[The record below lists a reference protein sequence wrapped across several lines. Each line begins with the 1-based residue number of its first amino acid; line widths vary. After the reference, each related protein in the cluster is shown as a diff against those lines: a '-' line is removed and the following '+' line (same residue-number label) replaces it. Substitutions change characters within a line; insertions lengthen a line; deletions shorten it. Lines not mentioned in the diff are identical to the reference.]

1 MRSIASVALTTSA
14 FFLLVVAVLLN
25 SPALFYMST
34 AMIVTILACR
44 IQAWLAV
51 RGLRFERYVPDS
63 VQVGNKVVVEI
74 TAWSERAI
82 RRPLVTILDHLP
94 ARLACEELSPS
105 LPIAPAYG
113 QAVTTRYQFRPM
125 KRGRFRWSGLTVVGT
140 DALGL
145 VPMSKR
151 YDLKPAELTVL
162 PRPIPVHLELVSA
175 TGWGAA
181 EADFGRSRGAGI
193 DPRGIR
199 LYTSGDPLRY
209 IHWRSSAKTGQLMV
223 KEFETG
229 SYSALAF
236 VVQNS
241 QGSEVGTGAH
251 TTLELM
257 CGHLAFLIAGLLRQG
272 ASIEFPGLERRSRA
286 ASPQERETE
295 ILYLLTEMQADSEVP
310 VSQRVGE
317 AAHTL
322 LPGTQ
327 VVVMMS
333 VADEGMPRAIGG
345 LLGSGYSVT
354 VLLYDADAFP
364 DPHRRGLRSAADPD
378 FVARIEGAGAR
389 TVLMPVEGGA

>member
-1 MRSIASVALTTSA
+1 
-14 FFLLVVAVLLN
+14 
-25 SPALFYMST
+25 
-34 AMIVTILACR
+34 
-44 IQAWLAV
+44 
-51 RGLRFERYVPDS
+51 
-63 VQVGNKVVVEI
+63 
-74 TAWSERAI
+74 
-82 RRPLVTILDHLP
+82 
-94 ARLACEELSPS
+94 
-105 LPIAPAYG
+105 
-113 QAVTTRYQFRPM
+113 VTTRYQFRPM

-199 LYTSGDPLRY
+199 PYTSGDPLRY
-209 IHWRSSAKTGQLMV
+209 IHWRSSAKTGQLLV